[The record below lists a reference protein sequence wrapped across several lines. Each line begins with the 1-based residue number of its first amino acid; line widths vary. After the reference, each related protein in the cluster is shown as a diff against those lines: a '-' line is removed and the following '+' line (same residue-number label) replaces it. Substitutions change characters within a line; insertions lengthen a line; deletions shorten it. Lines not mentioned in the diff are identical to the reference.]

1 MAQRTL
7 VHKQFNSPIGLYS
20 DRNVRETL
28 DRELRTLSN
37 GVVGIDF
44 EHNPTASKPANLAN
58 SAVLRMLEEEEQEQ
72 RRSGSQPGLRRV
84 AWPPPSDVTV
94 HPSQVPLNYN
104 QQPQDQQQYQPAAA
118 PAPAATSLQDGASY
132 SAQPAAAPL
141 SPVGVP
147 QAYTQAQYAQPQSY
161 TSPQYNQPQYNQ
173 PQYPQSPVSQPPQ
186 ASRQFPAPA
195 PSYLNRPAVPRG
207 SSPSTAAFSGGVAL
221 GQPQAQQSQVPAW
234 RRAAS
239 QPSAPLSPPTAQ
251 FSSPDP
257 SASTLSP
264 GGTSPT
270 PRGWAPVKAATPTYG
285 QTYTQQV
292 PAATHYQAPT
302 YEADPYQDQ
311 FQAQNQFQTQSYQTT
326 TSYQATETQQ
336 HQQYYQPAVRQ
347 PSPGVITLRTE
358 LPVSQA
364 PAPVYASQ
372 PPVFS
377 FKGGSNMRGDQKWPP
392 VEYKQQAAAENE
404 ARLRLAAGP
413 ACRPRRCNKDYT
425 AFFAKNALSHN
436 YPGYRVPPG
445 TQHVNGQSMM

>member
-1 MAQRTL
+1 MSASCNIYSRQKASDSGASVNLDT
-7 VHKQFNSPIGLYS
+7 VQSVPHPTDSPPSNDWHSSADAGMVFTVIETPVYCLFCAAKDCDCTRRERLDLS
-20 DRNVRETL
+20 EVETL
-28 DRELRTLSN
+28 AEVSRKIVAEGEEELVRQKEAEELDAAIREL
-37 GVVGIDF
+37 IDF
-44 EHNPTASKPANLAN
+44 ASVVKKRPEIMNPAYIPIVEGCLQELALLAMLHSQGRIALRPETPKRATIEELPGNSSQSAAASDTGICRNLPKMSDDLVGDNHNKRERRESPTESFAGEKFIPT
-58 SAVLRMLEEEEQEQ
+58 E
-72 RRSGSQPGLRRV
+72 GLRRV

-118 PAPAATSLQDGASY
+118 PAPAATSL
-132 SAQPAAAPL
+132 
-141 SPVGVP
+141 
-147 QAYTQAQYAQPQSY
+147 
-161 TSPQYNQPQYNQ
+161 
-173 PQYPQSPVSQPPQ
+173 
-186 ASRQFPAPA
+186 
-195 PSYLNRPAVPRG
+195 
-207 SSPSTAAFSGGVAL
+207 
-221 GQPQAQQSQVPAW
+221 
-234 RRAAS
+234 
-239 QPSAPLSPPTAQ
+239 
-251 FSSPDP
+251 
-257 SASTLSP
+257 
-264 GGTSPT
+264 
-270 PRGWAPVKAATPTYG
+270 
-285 QTYTQQV
+285 
-292 PAATHYQAPT
+292 
-302 YEADPYQDQ
+302 QDQ